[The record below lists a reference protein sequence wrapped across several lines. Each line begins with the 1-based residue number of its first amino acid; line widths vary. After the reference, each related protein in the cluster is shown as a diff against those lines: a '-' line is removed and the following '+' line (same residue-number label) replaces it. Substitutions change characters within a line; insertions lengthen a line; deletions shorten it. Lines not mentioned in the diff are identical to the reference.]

1 MIDNFCVDLISD
13 LNLSETD
20 KFDWEG
26 KATSLFCVVA
36 GNVSDDLDVLRKT
49 LEHLSSNYRGVFF
62 IDGSLEH
69 VELQNY
75 ESRIELMK
83 QICNSIEN
91 VVYLHNHVVILNNVA
106 FIGVNGWHNNRKNIQ
121 EAEDLDYI
129 AQYKNDDLSY
139 LSNTMKQL
147 QAHID
152 VKKIVVISNSMPS
165 DYLNFNSPD
174 AESKTESNL
183 ALSLLF
189 DYGVKT
195 KVWLFGTDDIAVD
208 VEIGSRRFVN
218 NPVTSGLLYWPKRI
232 VI

>member
-20 KFDWEG
+20 TFDWEG

-69 VELQNY
+69 RELQNY
-75 ESRIELMK
+75 EVRIEAMRT
-83 QICNSIEN
+83 ICSSIDN

-106 FIGVNGWHNNRKNIQ
+106 FVGVNGWYNNRKNIQ
-121 EAEDLDYI
+121 EIEDLDYI
-129 AQYKNDDLSY
+129 KQYKNDDLSY
-139 LSNTMKQL
+139 LSNTLKQL

-174 AESKTESNL
+174 AEPKTESNL

-195 KVWLFGTDDIAVD
+195 KTWLFGTDDIAVD
-208 VEIGSRRFVN
+208 VEVGSRRFVN

>member
-20 KFDWEG
+20 TFDWEG

-36 GNVSDDLDVLRKT
+36 GNISDDLDVLRKT
-49 LEHLSSNYRGVFF
+49 LQHLSNNYRGVFF

-69 VELQNY
+69 RELQNY
-75 ESRIELMK
+75 EVRIEAMRT
-83 QICNSIEN
+83 ICSSIDN

-106 FIGVNGWHNNRKNIQ
+106 FVGVNGWYNNRKNIQ
-121 EAEDLDYI
+121 EIEDLDYI
-129 AQYKNDDLSY
+129 KQYKNDDLSY
-139 LSNTMKQL
+139 LSNTLKQL

-165 DYLNFNSPD
+165 DYLKFKSQD
-174 AESKTESNL
+174 SESKEQSNL

-189 DYGVKT
+189 DYGVKAKT
-195 KVWLFGTDDIAVD
+195 WMFGTDDISVD
-208 VEIGSRRFVN
+208 VEVGSRRFVN